1 MESRQTIY
9 DRLLL
14 QTNHQIFT
22 MDEIKQTILRVKHI
36 QAKIQARIPVKQRH
50 QNFKI
55 YKTLC
60 FQNNN
65 GS

>member
-1 MESRQTIY
+1 MDTRKAIY

-36 QAKIQARIPVKQRH
+36 QAKIQAKIPVKQRN

-65 GS
+65 GA

>member
-1 MESRQTIY
+1 MSDTHEAIY
-9 DRLLL
+9 ERLLL

-22 MDEIKQTILRVKHI
+22 VDEIKQIMLKVYHI
-36 QAKIQARIPVKQRH
+36 QSKIPLKKRYQE
-50 QNFKI
+50 NFKI